1 MVETTRKKLFP
12 KNDELRFCLDCGKE
26 RCSYGWCKNCETS
39 YMISHFKTWTS
50 DNEYI
55 DKLIQRTQLNATQTC
70 DYLEYIDFSQF
81 DMITYIS
88 KGGFSTIYKAKWLEG
103 PRWNWDED
111 DQGWERSGPINV
123 ALKRLDNSQ
132 NIHLDFLVQI
142 EDHYKCLQSGY
153 LADCFGITR
162 DPTGCIMFVMRF
174 YDNGNI
180 YEFLDKVKG
189 IITWRDIIDMLW
201 GVASGL
207 DKIHSEKKFHS
218 NLHGGN
224 LLIEDETISTDAR
237 IADVGL
243 HGPCNEPHSN
253 AQLYGVLPFVAPE
266 VLCGQQP
273 NQTSDIY
280 SFGII
285 MWTLAS
291 GLRPWYDR
299 PHDFEL
305 ARLICHE
312 GLRPDI
318 DELIK
323 DIPNLYR
330 ELMERCWDPNP
341 SNRPTALELNNL
353 LGKWII
359 CICDDP
365 NPSPISE
372 EFFNA
377 EERRWDL
384 IGNQLNNNNFSK
396 VIVHHDAVYT
406 SRLLYF
412 PELKNS

>member
-26 RCSYGWCKNCETS
+26 RCSYGWS
-39 YMISHFKTWTS
+39 
-50 DNEYI
+50 
-55 DKLIQRTQLNATQTC
+55 
-70 DYLEYIDFSQF
+70 
-81 DMITYIS
+81 
-88 KGGFSTIYKAKWLEG
+88 KWLEG

-243 HGPCNEPHSN
+243 HGPC
-253 AQLYGVLPFVAPE
+253 
-266 VLCGQQP
+266 
-273 NQTSDIY
+273 
-280 SFGII
+280 
-285 MWTLAS
+285 
-291 GLRPWYDR
+291 
-299 PHDFEL
+299 
-305 ARLICHE
+305 
-312 GLRPDI
+312 LRPDI

>member
-1 MVETTRKKLFP
+1 MVETTTTRKKLFP

-26 RCSYGWCKNCETS
+26 RFSYGWCKDCETS
-39 YMISHFKTWTS
+39 YMISHFKAWTS
-50 DNEYI
+50 GNDYI
-55 DKLIQRTQLNATQTC
+55 DKLIQRTQKNATQTC

-81 DMITYIS
+81 DLITYVS
-88 KGGFSTIYKAKWLEG
+88 KGGFSTVYKAKWLEG

-111 DQGWERSGPINV
+111 DQGWERSGPIN
-123 ALKRLDNSQ
+123 
-132 NIHLDFLVQI
+132 I
-142 EDHYKCLQSGY
+142 EDHCKCLQSGH

-174 YDNGNI
+174 YDNGNV

-207 DKIHSEKKFHS
+207 DKIHSEKRFHS

-237 IADVGL
+237 IAD
-243 HGPCNEPHSN
+243 
-253 AQLYGVLPFVAPE
+253 
-266 VLCGQQP
+266 
-273 NQTSDIY
+273 
-280 SFGII
+280 
-285 MWTLAS
+285 
-291 GLRPWYDR
+291 
-299 PHDFEL
+299 
-305 ARLICHE
+305 
-312 GLRPDI
+312 I
-318 DELIK
+318 DEFIK

-330 ELMERCWDPNP
+330 ELMERCWDSNP
-341 SNRPTALELNNL
+341 SNRPTASELYNL

-377 EERRWDL
+377 EEKRWDL
-384 IGNQLNNNNFSK
+384 IGKQLNSNSFSK
-396 VIVHHDAVYT
+396 VVVHPDA
-406 SRLLYF
+406 
-412 PELKNS
+412 

>member
-1 MVETTRKKLFP
+1 MAEAATARKRLFQ
-12 KNDELRFCLDCGKE
+12 KSDEFRFCIECGKE
-26 RCSYGWCKNCETS
+26 RCSYGWCMDCETS
-39 YMISHFKTWTS
+39 YMISNFKTWTS
-50 DNEYI
+50 FNEHI
-55 DKLIQRTQLNATQTC
+55 DKLIQRTQRNATQTC
-70 DYLEYIDFSQF
+70 DYLEYIDYSQF
-81 DMITYIS
+81 DMIKYVS
-88 KGGFSTIYKAKWLEG
+88 RGGFSTIYKAKWLEG

-142 EDHYKCLQSGY
+142 EENCKCLQSGY

-162 DPTGCIMFVMRF
+162 DSTGCIMFVMRF

-207 DKIHSEKKFHS
+207 DKIHSEKRFHS

-237 IADVGL
+237 IADV
-243 HGPCNEPHSN
+243 
-253 AQLYGVLPFVAPE
+253 E
-266 VLCGQQP
+266 V
-273 NQTSDIY
+273 
-280 SFGII
+280 
-285 MWTLAS
+285 
-291 GLRPWYDR
+291 
-299 PHDFEL
+299 
-305 ARLICHE
+305 
-312 GLRPDI
+312 
-318 DELIK
+318 DEVIK

-330 ELMERCWDPNP
+330 DLMERCWDPNP
-341 SNRPTALELNNL
+341 SNRPTASELNNL

-365 NPSPISE
+365 NPTPISE

-377 EERRWDL
+377 EEKRWDL
-384 IGNQLNNNNFSK
+384 IGKQLNNNNFSK
-396 VIVHHDAVYT
+396 VVIHPEAVYT
-406 SRLLYF
+406 SRPLYF
-412 PELKNS
+412 PELLSS